1 MSSNTKSVLF
11 AVILCL
17 VCSILLTMASS
28 GLKSYQVR
36 NINIDRQRNLLRS
49 AGLID
54 DQDDNTTEY
63 IEKLYS
69 EKIKSLWVDSSG
81 RIVSESERGEKS
93 LPIYLYV
100 KGNEI
105 EAYIVPIDAQG
116 LWGKINGYL
125 AINKD
130 GSTISGFTVY
140 KHSETPGLG
149 GEIERSWFQRNF
161 KGKKIVNK
169 EGKFVSISIARG
181 AVKDVIQEELRANF
195 VDGISGATLTGK
207 FLSASM
213 KDILKE
219 YESVSVKFRQNMF
232 KDIPGYKSAGN
243 QNQTR

>member
-1 MSSNTKSVLF
+1 MSSNLKSVLF
-11 AVILCL
+11 AISLCL
-17 VCSILLTMASS
+17 FCSLLLTMASS
-28 GLKSYQVR
+28 GLKSYQLR
-36 NINIDRQRNLLRS
+36 NINLDRQKNLLRS
-49 AGLID
+49 VGLID
-54 DQDDNTTEY
+54 DQNNDAPEY

-69 EKIKSLWVDSSG
+69 DKIKSLWVDTSG
-81 RIVSESERGEKS
+81 RIVKETEKGEKD
-93 LPIYLYV
+93 LPIYLYIKENAV
-100 KGNEI
+100 

-130 GSTISGFTVY
+130 GSTISGFTVF

-149 GEIERSWFQRNF
+149 GEIERSWFQKNF
-161 KGKKIVNK
+161 IGKKIVNK

-181 AVKDVIQEELRANF
+181 AVKDVVQKDLQGNF

-219 YESVSVKFRQNMF
+219 YESVSVKFRHNMV
-232 KDIPGYKSAGN
+232 KEIPENNSAGN
-243 QNQTR
+243 Q

>member
-1 MSSNTKSVLF
+1 MSSNTKSILF
-11 AVILCL
+11 AIVLCF
-17 VCSILLTMASS
+17 VCSLLLTIASS

-36 NINIDRQRNLLRS
+36 NINLDRHKNLLKS

-54 DQDDNTTEY
+54 DQDNNAPAY

-69 EKIKSLWVDSSG
+69 ENIKSLWVDSSG
-81 RIVSESERGEKS
+81 RIVKEPERGEKA
-93 LPIYLYV
+93 LPIYLYI
-100 KGNEI
+100 KRTEI
-105 EAYIVPIDAQG
+105 ESYIVPINAQG

-125 AINKD
+125 ALSRD
-130 GSTISGFTVY
+130 GSTVSGFTVY

-149 GEIERSWFQRNF
+149 GEIERSWFQKNF

-181 AVKDVIQEELRANF
+181 AVKDVVQEDLKANF

-232 KDIPGYKSAGN
+232 KEIPGSSGAVNKE
-243 QNQTR
+243 

>member
-1 MSSNTKSVLF
+1 
-11 AVILCL
+11 
-17 VCSILLTMASS
+17 MASS
-28 GLKSYQVR
+28 GLKDYQLR
-36 NINIDRQRNLLRS
+36 NINLDRQKNLLRS

-54 DQDDNTTEY
+54 DQNNNTPEY

-69 EKIKSLWVDSSG
+69 EKIKSLWVDPSG
-81 RIVSESERGEKS
+81 RIVKEMERGEKD
-93 LPIYLYV
+93 LPIYLYI
-100 KGNEI
+100 KENEI
-105 EAYIVPIDAQG
+105 EAYIVPINAQG

-181 AVKDVIQEELRANF
+181 AVKDVIQEDRQVNF

-207 FLSASM
+207 FLSTSM
-213 KDILKE
+213 KNILKE

-232 KDIPGYKSAGN
+232 KEIPGNNGAGK
-243 QNQTR
+243 

>member
-1 MSSNTKSVLF
+1 
-11 AVILCL
+11 
-17 VCSILLTMASS
+17 MASS
-28 GLKSYQVR
+28 GLKGYQLR
-36 NINIDRQRNLLRS
+36 NINLDRQKNLLRS
-49 AGLID
+49 AGLV
-54 DQDDNTTEY
+54 DDNDNRPEY

-69 EKIKSLWVDSSG
+69 ENIKPLWVDPSG
-81 RIVSESERGEKS
+81 RIVEETDRGEKD
-93 LPIYLYV
+93 LPIYLYI
-100 KGNEI
+100 KENTI

-116 LWGKINGYL
+116 LWGKIYGYL
-125 AINKD
+125 AIDKD

-161 KGKKIVNK
+161 KGKKIVNR

-181 AVKDVIQEELRANF
+181 AVKDVIQEDLRVNF

-232 KDIPGYKSAGN
+232 KDIPGDNSEGN
-243 QNQTR
+243 RK

>member
-1 MSSNTKSVLF
+1 
-11 AVILCL
+11 LCL
-17 VCSILLTMASS
+17 ACSLLLTMASS
-28 GLKSYQVR
+28 GLKGYQLR
-36 NINIDRQRNLLRS
+36 NINLDRQKNLLRS

-54 DQDDNTTEY
+54 DNDNNRPEY

-69 EKIKSLWVDSSG
+69 ENIKSLWVDPSG
-81 RIVSESERGEKS
+81 RIVKETERGEKD
-93 LPIYLYV
+93 LPIYLYI
-100 KGNEI
+100 KENTI

-125 AINKD
+125 AIDKD

-161 KGKKIVNK
+161 KGKKIVNR
-169 EGKFVSISIARG
+169 EGKFVSISVARG
-181 AVKDVIQEELRANF
+181 AVKDVIQEDLRANF

-232 KDIPGYKSAGN
+232 KEIPVNNGAGN
-243 QNQTR
+243 

>member
-1 MSSNTKSVLF
+1 
-11 AVILCL
+11 
-17 VCSILLTMASS
+17 MASS
-28 GLKSYQVR
+28 GLKGYQFR
-36 NINIDRQRNLLRS
+36 NINLDRQKNLLRS
-49 AGLID
+49 AGLIA
-54 DQDDNTTEY
+54 DQNNNTPEY

-69 EKIKSLWVDSSG
+69 EKIKSLWVDPSG
-81 RIVSESERGEKS
+81 RIVKEMERGEKD
-93 LPIYLYV
+93 LPIYLYI
-100 KGNEI
+100 KENEI
-105 EAYIVPIDAQG
+105 EAYIVPINAQG

-181 AVKDVIQEELRANF
+181 AVKDVIQEDLRVNF

-213 KDILKE
+213 KNILKE

-232 KDIPGYKSAGN
+232 KEIPGNNGAGK
-243 QNQTR
+243 

>member
-1 MSSNTKSVLF
+1 MSSNLKSILF
-11 AVILCL
+11 AIFLCL
-17 VCSILLTMASS
+17 ACSLLLTIASN
-28 GLKSYQVR
+28 GLKSYQLR
-36 NINIDRQRNLLRS
+36 NINLDRQKNLLRS
-49 AGLID
+49 VGLID
-54 DQDDNTTEY
+54 DQNNDTPEY

-69 EKIKSLWVDSSG
+69 EKIKSLWVDPSG
-81 RIVSESERGEKS
+81 RIVKEAERGEKD
-93 LPIYLYV
+93 LPIYLYIKENTV
-100 KGNEI
+100 

-161 KGKKIVNK
+161 EGKKIVNR

-181 AVKDVIQEELRANF
+181 AVKDVIQEDLRVNF

-219 YESVSVKFRQNMF
+219 YEPVSVKFRHNMV
-232 KDIPGYKSAGN
+232 KEITGNNGAGN
-243 QNQTR
+243 

>member
-1 MSSNTKSVLF
+1 
-11 AVILCL
+11 
-17 VCSILLTMASS
+17 MASS
-28 GLKSYQVR
+28 GLKGYQLR
-36 NINIDRQRNLLRS
+36 NIKLDRQKNLLRS

-54 DQDDNTTEY
+54 DQNNNRPEY

-69 EKIKSLWVDSSG
+69 EKIKSLWVDPSG
-81 RIVSESERGEKS
+81 RIVKETEREQND
-93 LPIYLYV
+93 LPIYLYIKENAV
-100 KGNEI
+100 
-105 EAYIVPIDAQG
+105 EAYIVPINAQG

-130 GSTISGFTVY
+130 GSTINGFTVY

-161 KGKKIVNK
+161 EGKKIVNK

-181 AVKDVIQEELRANF
+181 AVKDVIQKDFQANF

-219 YESVSVKFRQNMF
+219 YESVSVKFRQNMI
-232 KDIPGYKSAGN
+232 KEILGN
-243 QNQTR
+243 NGAEN

>member
-1 MSSNTKSVLF
+1 MSSNLKSVLF
-11 AVILCL
+11 AAALCL
-17 VCSILLTMASS
+17 ACSLLLTMASS
-28 GLKSYQVR
+28 GLKGYQLR
-36 NINIDRQRNLLRS
+36 NINLDRQKNLLRS

-54 DQDDNTTEY
+54 DNDNNRAEY

-69 EKIKSLWVDSSG
+69 ENIKSLWVDPSG
-81 RIVSESERGEKS
+81 RIVKETERGEKD
-93 LPIYLYV
+93 LPIYLYI
-100 KGNEI
+100 KENTI

-125 AINKD
+125 AIDKD

-161 KGKKIVNK
+161 KGKKIVNR

-181 AVKDVIQEELRANF
+181 AVKDVIQEDLRVNF

-219 YESVSVKFRQNMF
+219 YESVAVKFRHNMF
-232 KDIPGYKSAGN
+232 KEIPVNNGAGN
-243 QNQTR
+243 

>member
-1 MSSNTKSVLF
+1 MSSNLKSVLF
-11 AVILCL
+11 ATALCL
-17 VCSILLTMASS
+17 ACSLLLTMASS
-28 GLKSYQVR
+28 GLKGYQLR
-36 NINIDRQRNLLRS
+36 NINLDRQKNLLRS

-54 DQDDNTTEY
+54 DNDNNRAEY

-69 EKIKSLWVDSSG
+69 ENIKSLWVDPSG
-81 RIVSESERGEKS
+81 RIVKETEREEKD
-93 LPIYLYV
+93 LPIYLYI
-100 KGNEI
+100 KENAI

-161 KGKKIVNK
+161 KGKKIVNR
-169 EGKFVSISIARG
+169 EGKFVSISVARG
-181 AVKDVIQEELRANF
+181 AVKDVIQEDLRVNF

-219 YESVSVKFRQNMF
+219 YESVSVKFRHNMF
-232 KDIPGYKSAGN
+232 KEIPVNNGAGN
-243 QNQTR
+243 

>member
-11 AVILCL
+11 AAVLCL
-17 VCSILLTMASS
+17 VCSLLLTIASS

-36 NINIDRQRNLLRS
+36 NINLDRHKNLLKS

-54 DQDDNTTEY
+54 EQDDYAPEQ

-69 EKIKSLWVDSSG
+69 ENIKSLWVDSSG
-81 RIVSESERGEKS
+81 RIVKEPEKGEKA
-93 LPIYLYV
+93 LPIYLYI
-100 KGNEI
+100 KENEI
-105 EAYIVPIDAQG
+105 ESYIVPIDAQG

-125 AINKD
+125 AISRD

-149 GEIERSWFQRNF
+149 GEIERSWFQKNF

-169 EGKFVSISIARG
+169 EGKFVSISVARG
-181 AVKDVIQEELRANF
+181 TVKDMIQEDLKANF

-219 YESVSVKFRQNMF
+219 YESVSVKFREN
-232 KDIPGYKSAGN
+232 IYREILENSGATGN
-243 QNQTR
+243 K

>member
-1 MSSNTKSVLF
+1 MSNNTKSVLF
-11 AVILCL
+11 AAVLCL
-17 VCSILLTMASS
+17 VCSLLLTIASS

-36 NINIDRQRNLLRS
+36 NINLDRQKNLLKS

-54 DQDDNTTEY
+54 DQNDNGPEY

-81 RIVSESERGEKS
+81 RIVKEPEKGEKA
-93 LPIYLYV
+93 LPIYIYM
-100 KGNEI
+100 KDNEV

-116 LWGKINGYL
+116 VWGKINGYL
-125 AINKD
+125 AIERD

-140 KHSETPGLG
+140 RHSETPGLG
-149 GEIERSWFQRNF
+149 GEIERSWFQKNF

-181 AVKDVIQEELRANF
+181 TVKDVIQEDLRANF

-219 YESVSVKFRQNMF
+219 YESVSVKFRQNIY
-232 KDIPGYKSAGN
+232 KEIPGKSGDIN
-243 QNQTR
+243 KK

>member
-1 MSSNTKSVLF
+1 MSSNTKSILF
-11 AVILCL
+11 AIVLCF
-17 VCSILLTMASS
+17 VCSLLLTIASS

-36 NINIDRQRNLLRS
+36 NINLDRHKNLLKS

-54 DQDDNTTEY
+54 DQDNNAPAY

-69 EKIKSLWVDSSG
+69 ENIKSLWVDSSG
-81 RIVSESERGEKS
+81 RIVKEPERGEKA
-93 LPIYLYV
+93 LPIYLYI
-100 KGNEI
+100 KRTEI
-105 EAYIVPIDAQG
+105 ESYIVPINAQG

-125 AINKD
+125 ALSRD
-130 GSTISGFTVY
+130 GSTVSGFTVY

-149 GEIERSWFQRNF
+149 GEIERSWFQKNF

-181 AVKDVIQEELRANF
+181 AVKDVVQEDLKANF

-232 KDIPGYKSAGN
+232 KEIPGSSGAVN
-243 QNQTR
+243 QE

>member
-1 MSSNTKSVLF
+1 MSNNFKSVFF
-11 AVILCL
+11 AIALCL
-17 VCSILLTMASS
+17 ACSLLLTMASS
-28 GLKSYQVR
+28 GLKSYQLR
-36 NINIDRQRNLLRS
+36 NINLDRQKNLLRS

-54 DQDDNTTEY
+54 DQDNNTPVY

-69 EKIKSLWVDSSG
+69 EKIKSLWVDPSG
-81 RIVSESERGEKS
+81 RIVKETERGEKD
-93 LPIYLYV
+93 LPIYLYI
-100 KGNEI
+100 KNHEI

-181 AVKDVIQEELRANF
+181 AVKDVIQEDLRVNF

-232 KDIPGYKSAGN
+232 KDIPGNNSAGN
-243 QNQTR
+243 

>member
-1 MSSNTKSVLF
+1 MSSNFKSVLF
-11 AVILCL
+11 AIVLCL
-17 VCSILLTMASS
+17 ACSLLLTMASS
-28 GLKSYQVR
+28 GLKGYQLR
-36 NINIDRQRNLLRS
+36 NIKLDRQKNLLRS

-54 DQDDNTTEY
+54 DQNNNRPES

-69 EKIKSLWVDSSG
+69 EKIKSLWVDPSG
-81 RIVSESERGEKS
+81 RIVKETEREQND
-93 LPIYLYV
+93 LPVYLYIKENAV
-100 KGNEI
+100 
-105 EAYIVPIDAQG
+105 EAYIVPINAQG

-130 GSTISGFTVY
+130 GSTINGFTVY

-161 KGKKIVNK
+161 EGKKIVNK

-181 AVKDVIQEELRANF
+181 AVKDVIQKDFQANF

-219 YESVSVKFRQNMF
+219 YESVSVKFRQNMI
-232 KDIPGYKSAGN
+232 KEIPGNNGAEN
-243 QNQTR
+243 

>member
-1 MSSNTKSVLF
+1 MSSNFKSVLF
-11 AVILCL
+11 AIVLCL
-17 VCSILLTMASS
+17 VCSLLLTMASS
-28 GLKSYQVR
+28 GLKGYQIR
-36 NINIDRQRNLLRS
+36 NMNLDRQKNLLRS
-49 AGLID
+49 AGLIN
-54 DQDDNTTEY
+54 DQDNNTPEY

-69 EKIKSLWVDSSG
+69 EKIKSLWVDPSG
-81 RIVSESERGEKS
+81 RIVKETERGQKD
-93 LPIYLYV
+93 LPIYLYIKENAV
-100 KGNEI
+100 
-105 EAYIVPIDAQG
+105 EAYIVPINAQG

-130 GSTISGFTVY
+130 GSTITGFTVY

-161 KGKKIVNK
+161 EGKKIVNK

-181 AVKDVIQEELRANF
+181 AVKDVIQKDLQVNF

-219 YESVSVKFRQNMF
+219 YESVSVKFRHNMV
-232 KDIPGYKSAGN
+232 KEIPGNNGAGN
-243 QNQTR
+243 

>member
-11 AVILCL
+11 AAVLCL
-17 VCSILLTMASS
+17 VCSLLLTIASS

-36 NINIDRQRNLLRS
+36 NINLDRQKNLLKS

-54 DQDDNTTEY
+54 DQGDNTQAY

-69 EKIKSLWVDSSG
+69 ENIKSLWVDSSG
-81 RIVSESERGEKS
+81 RIVKEPEKGEKA
-93 LPIYLYV
+93 LPIYLYI
-100 KGNEI
+100 KENEI
-105 EAYIVPIDAQG
+105 ESYIVPIDAQG

-125 AINKD
+125 AISRD

-149 GEIERSWFQRNF
+149 GEIERSWFQKNF

-169 EGKFVSISIARG
+169 EGKFVSISVARG
-181 AVKDVIQEELRANF
+181 TVRDMIQEDLRANF

-219 YESVSVKFRQNMF
+219 YESVSVKFRQNIY
-232 KDIPGYKSAGN
+232 KEIPENRGASGN
-243 QNQTR
+243 K